1 MSDLAE
7 LTVLAIDCQ
16 ATRGNPRAGHLIE
29 IGWVKTNA
37 AYPFD
42 HEITAENARSH
53 LVRIAKRTLVP
64 RQFFQITG
72 ITPDE
77 QKEASSRKIIWHNL
91 YQAAKQPAAENQG
104 MCPAVIHYKRY
115 EEPYLRQLHQEFAPD
130 ERFPFQI
137 VCTHEIIQKLYPG
150 LPRKSLRAV
159 AGYFG
164 YSLPEYRRSLHHV
177 VATAFIWS
185 HVVNLLEEQE
195 KITTVPG
202 FLDWLH
208 KSPTP
213 AYSAKRA
220 RIYPMKKASR
230 QGLPDKPGIYRMYRS
245 TGDLLYIGKAK
256 SLKNRV
262 NSYFHVHGRHAE
274 HILEMLS
281 QAQNLTTS
289 VTWSALEAA
298 VRESDEIKHHSP
310 PYNRALRQD
319 ERELLFYS
327 KNLKR
332 KQTKPDIHCPI
343 GPISSNIRMESLA
356 TLIDALNG
364 KIKKFSSRSMETVLL
379 IPPEYAPDKSCFK
392 LGLDAFRNEYT
403 YERQSPILL
412 RHLMKWGALFWKE
425 KLAER
430 EQDQTRE
437 SEEERECSLEDEDR
451 EQIEE
456 GWTPERVFKALKRSI
471 RLCSFQMR
479 RARWYCRLSES
490 SLIWPGSGISEGHKH
505 ILVIESG
512 ATSFIHSD
520 LMSPETKIPS
530 GHKKSLLE
538 RLQNFDVA
546 TYDRMR
552 IVTTEMRRIIQE
564 GRNLELCFYPGIS
577 LKTTQLKEMLKW
589 V

>member
-1 MSDLAE
+1 MSALTE

-16 ATRGNPRAGHLIE
+16 ATRSNPCAGHLIE

-37 AYPFD
+37 VHPFD

-53 LVRIAKRTLVP
+53 LVRIAKRTRIP
-64 RQFFQITG
+64 RQFFKITG
-72 ITPDE
+72 ISPDE
-77 QKEASSRKIIWHNL
+77 QKEASSRKSIWHNL
-91 YQAAKQPAAENQG
+91 YQAAKHTSADNQG

-115 EEPYLRQLHQEFAPD
+115 EEPYLRQLHEEYAPG

-137 VCTHEIIQKLYPG
+137 VCTHEIIQRLFPG

-185 HVVNLLEEQE
+185 QVVSLLEEQE
-195 KITTVPG
+195 RITTFPD
-202 FLDWLH
+202 FLEWFH
-208 KSPTP
+208 KSPAP
-213 AYSAKRA
+213 AFSGQRA
-220 RIYPMKKASR
+220 RIYPMEKASR

-289 VTWSALEAA
+289 VTRSAVEAA
-298 VRESDEIKHHSP
+298 VRESDEIKFHSP
-310 PYNRALRQD
+310 PYNRALRQN

-327 KNLKR
+327 KSLKR
-332 KQTKPDIHCPI
+332 KQAKPDIHCPI
-343 GPISSNIRMESLA
+343 GPFPSNIRMEPLA
-356 TLIDALNG
+356 TLNDALNG
-364 KIKKFSSRSMETVLL
+364 KIKKFSSRSIETVLL
-379 IPPEYAPDKSCFK
+379 TPPEYAPDKACFK
-392 LGLDAFRNEYT
+392 LGLEAFKNEYRD
-403 YERQSPILL
+403 EIRSPILL
-412 RHLMKWGALFWKE
+412 KHMMKWGALFWKE
-425 KLAER
+425 KLAEK

-437 SEEERECSLEDEDR
+437 SEEEMEGSLEDDDR
-451 EQIEE
+451 EKMEE

-512 ATSFIHSD
+512 ATNFIHSD
-520 LMSPETKIPS
+520 LLSPEIKTPS
-530 GHKKSLLE
+530 GHKKNLLE
-538 RLQNFDVA
+538 RQRNFDVA

-552 IVTTEMRRIIQE
+552 ILTTEMRRIIQE
-564 GRNLELCFYPGIS
+564 GRKLELCIHPGIS
-577 LKTTQLKEMLKW
+577 LKTAQLKEMLKW